1 MRKQNLLSKK
11 ISKQV
16 SSINNL
22 LENYFNSLRRFI
34 LDAKRLRFDKNNK
47 VFLIVVSTIFLI
59 LVYFL
64 IPTAYNKE
72 LIQKEIKNQIYQKY
86 NIVVKF
92 DNGIQYNFFPKPHF
106 SSKNLFILN
115 DQRKIGDVKNFKI
128 FINFKNFFK
137 FNQIQ
142 TQDVVLDKVDFNI
155 KKSDLSFF
163 TNLLKTEPNRNK
175 IKIRRSN
182 IFFTNKDN
190 EVLFIN
196 QINDSQFYYDLKNLK
211 NVLVSKSKVFNV
223 PYKLIIGNDK
233 LNEILDFELVSKKLV
248 LKIENETDY
257 KKKNDTG
264 NLKISFKNK
273 NNTFKYQINQNTLDI
288 TSKDNN
294 RIFKGLIEFKPFY
307 LVSNFKYQTFRIK
320 DLLENPFFM
329 EILRSQILN
338 NKNLNAKIDF
348 DVKDVYDFDRF
359 SDLSL
364 KLKIEEGNYNF
375 SNSNIIWK
383 ENVNVRFSDSFLNF
397 NKEKINLNGRTSF
410 DVKNQDEFYK
420 FFQIKKDL
428 RKDIKKIELD
438 FNYDFNDEKITFDNL
453 RIDDRSNKK
462 IEEIVSNFNS
472 KSKKFFNKVTFKNF
486 VNDILL
492 AYFG

>member
-11 ISKQV
+11 IGKQIL
-16 SSINNL
+16 SINNL
-22 LENYFNSLRRFI
+22 LESYFNSLRRFI
-34 LDAKRLRFDKNNK
+34 LDAKRLRFDRNNK
-47 VFLIVVSTIFLI
+47 VFLVIVSIIFLT

-72 LIQKEIKNQIYQKY
+72 LIKKEIKNQIYQKY

-92 DNGIQYNFFPKPHF
+92 DNEIQYNFFPKPHY
-106 SSKNLFILN
+106 SSKNLFILS
-115 DQRKIGDVKNFKI
+115 DKRKIAEVKNFKI
-128 FINFKNFFK
+128 FIDFKNFFN

-142 TQDVVLDKVDFNI
+142 TQDVIFDKADFNI
-155 KKSDLSFF
+155 KKSDLSLFK
-163 TNLLKTEPNRNK
+163 NLLKTEPNRNK
-175 IKIRRSN
+175 IKIKRSN
-182 IFFTNKDN
+182 LFFTNRDN

-196 QINDSQFYYDLKNLK
+196 QINDSNFYYDLKNLK
-211 NVLVSKSKVFNV
+211 NVLVSKGQVFNV

-233 LNEILDFELVSKKLV
+233 LNEILDFEFTSKKLV

-257 KKKNDTG
+257 KKKNETG

-273 NNTFKYQINQNTLDI
+273 NNIFEYQINENTLDI
-288 TSKDNN
+288 ISKDNN
-294 RIFKGLIEFKPFY
+294 KLFKGLIEFKPFY

-320 DLLENPFFM
+320 DLINNPFFI
-329 EILRSQILN
+329 EILKSQALS
-338 NKNLNAKIDF
+338 NKNLNAMINF
-348 DVKDVYDFDRF
+348 DVKNVYDFDRF

-383 ENVNVRFSDSFLNF
+383 ENVKVSFSDAFLNF
-397 NKEKINLNGRTSF
+397 DKEKINLNGRTSF
-410 DVKNQDEFYK
+410 DVKNQDEFFK

-428 RKDIKKIELD
+428 RKNIGKIELD
-438 FNYDFNDEKITFDNL
+438 FNYDLNEEKITFDNL
-453 RIDDRSNKK
+453 RIDNKSNKK
-462 IEEIVSNFNS
+462 IEEIISNFNS
-472 KSKKFFNKVTFKNF
+472 NNKKFFNKVTFKNF
-486 VNDILL
+486 VNDVLA

>member
-11 ISKQV
+11 IRKQI
-16 SSINNL
+16 SHINNL

-34 LDAKRLRFDKNNK
+34 LDIKRLRFDKNNK
-47 VFLIVVSTIFLI
+47 VFLVIVSIIFLT

-86 NIVVKF
+86 NIEVKF
-92 DNGIQYNFFPKPHF
+92 DNRIQYNFFPKPHF
-106 SSKNLFILN
+106 SSKNLLILS
-115 DQRKIGDVKNFKI
+115 DKRKIAEVKNFKI
-128 FINFKNFFK
+128 FIDFKNFFN
-137 FNQIQ
+137 FNEIQ
-142 TQDVVLDKVDFNI
+142 TEDVIFDKADFNF

-163 TNLLKTEPNRNK
+163 TDLLKTEPNRNVIK
-175 IKIRRSN
+175 IKRSN
-182 IFFTNKDN
+182 LFFTNSDD

-196 QINDSQFYYDLKNLK
+196 QINDSNFYYDLKNLK
-211 NVLVSKSKVFNV
+211 NALVLKGKVFNV

-233 LNEILDFELVSKKLV
+233 LNEILDFEFTSKKLV

-257 KKKNDTG
+257 KKENDTG

-273 NNTFKYQINQNTLDI
+273 NNIFGYQINKNSLDI
-288 TSKDNN
+288 TSEDNN
-294 RIFKGLIEFKPFY
+294 KIFRGLIEFKPFY

-320 DLLENPFFM
+320 DLLYNPFFI
-329 EILRSQILN
+329 EILKSQILD
-338 NKNLNAKIDF
+338 NKNLNAIVNF
-348 DVKDVYDFDRF
+348 DVKNVYDFDRF

-383 ENVNVRFSDSFLNF
+383 ENVNVSFSDAFLDF
-397 NKEKINLNGRTSF
+397 DKEKINFNGRTSF
-410 DVKNQDEFYK
+410 DVKNQDEFFK

-428 RKDIKKIELD
+428 RKNIGKIELD
-438 FNYDFNDEKITFDNL
+438 FNYDFNEEKITFDNL
-453 RIDDRSNKK
+453 RIDDKSNKK
-462 IEEIVSNFNS
+462 IEEIISNFNS
-472 KSKKFFNKVTFKNF
+472 NSKKFFNKVTFKNF
-486 VNDILL
+486 VNDILA

>member
-47 VFLIVVSTIFLI
+47 VFLIIVSTIFLT

-137 FNQIQ
+137 FNKIQ

-163 TNLLKTEPNRNK
+163 TNLLKTEPNRDK

-233 LNEILDFELVSKKLV
+233 LNEILDFEFVSKKLV

-264 NLKISFKNK
+264 NLKIGFKNK

>member
-47 VFLIVVSTIFLI
+47 VFLIIVSTIFLTLI
-59 LVYFL
+59 YFL

-137 FNQIQ
+137 FNKIQ
-142 TQDVVLDKVDFNI
+142 TQDVVLDKVDFNL

-163 TNLLKTEPNRNK
+163 TNLLKTEPNRDK

-233 LNEILDFELVSKKLV
+233 LNEILDFEFVSKKLV

-338 NKNLNAKIDF
+338 NKNLNAKINF

>member
-11 ISKQV
+11 IGKQI

-34 LDAKRLRFDKNNK
+34 LDTKKLRFDKNNK
-47 VFLIVVSTIFLI
+47 VFLVIVSIIFLTI
-59 LVYFL
+59 VYFL

-72 LIQKEIKNQIYQKY
+72 LIQKKIKNQIYQKY

-92 DNGIQYNFFPKPHF
+92 DNRIQYNFFPKPHF

-115 DQRKIGDVKNFKI
+115 DQRKIGDVKNFRI

-142 TQDVVLDKVDFNI
+142 TQDIILDKVDFNLR
-155 KKSDLSFF
+155 KSDLSFF

-175 IKIRRSN
+175 IKIKRSN
-182 IFFTNKDN
+182 IFFTNNDN
-190 EVLFIN
+190 EVLLIN
-196 QINDSQFYYDLKNLK
+196 QINESQFYYDLKNLK
-211 NVLVSKSKVFNV
+211 NVYVSKSKVFNV
-223 PYKLIIGNDK
+223 PYKLTIRNDQ
-233 LNEILDFELVSKKLV
+233 LNEILDFEFISKKLV
-248 LKIENETDY
+248 LKIENETDFE
-257 KKKNDTG
+257 KKNDTG

-273 NNTFKYQINQNTLDI
+273 NNTFEYKIGKNTLDI
-288 TSKDNN
+288 ISKDNN
-294 RIFKGLIEFKPFY
+294 KIFKGLIEFKPFY
-307 LVSNFKYQTFRIK
+307 LISNFKYQTFRVK
-320 DLLENPFFM
+320 DLLENPFFI

-338 NKNLNAKIDF
+338 NKNLNAKINF
-348 DVKDVYDFDRF
+348 DVKNVYDFDRF

-397 NKEKINLNGRTSF
+397 DKEKINLNGRTSF
-410 DVKNQDEFYK
+410 DIKNQEEFYK
-420 FFQIKKDL
+420 FFQIKKNL
-428 RKDIKKIELD
+428 RKNIKKIELD

-453 RIDDRSNKK
+453 RIDNKSNKM
-462 IEEIVSNFNS
+462 IEEIVSKFNS
-472 KSKKFFNKVTFKNF
+472 NSKKFFNKVTFKNF

>member
-11 ISKQV
+11 IEKQITT
-16 SSINNL
+16 INNL
-22 LENYFNSLRRFI
+22 LESYFNSLRRFI
-34 LDAKRLRFDKNNK
+34 LDAKKFRFDKNNK
-47 VFLIVVSTIFLI
+47 VFLSIISIIFLTI
-59 LVYFL
+59 VYFL

-72 LIQKEIKNQIYQKY
+72 FIKKEIKNQIYQKY
-86 NIVVKF
+86 NMVVKF

-106 SSKNLFILN
+106 SSKKLSILN
-115 DQRKIGDVKNFKI
+115 DQVRIGEVKDFKI
-128 FINFKNFFK
+128 FINFENFFK

-142 TQDVVLDKVDFNI
+142 TQDVILNKADFNL

-163 TNLLKTEPNRNK
+163 TNLLKTEPNRDK
-175 IKIRRSN
+175 IKIKRSN
-182 IFFTNKDN
+182 IFFRSKND

-196 QINDSQFYYDLKNLK
+196 QINDSEFYYDLKNLK
-211 NVLVSKSKVFNV
+211 NVLVLKSKVFNV

-233 LNEILDFELVSKKLV
+233 LNEILDFEFVSKKLV
-248 LKIENETDY
+248 LKIENQTDY
-257 KKKNDTG
+257 KKQNDTG

-273 NNTFKYQINQNTLDI
+273 NNTFDYQINENSLDI

-294 RIFKGLIEFKPFY
+294 KIFKGLIEFKPFY

-320 DLLENPFFM
+320 DLIENPFFM
-329 EILRSQILN
+329 EILKSQILN
-338 NKNLNAKIDF
+338 NKNLNALINF
-348 DVKDVYDFDRF
+348 DVKNVYDFDRF
-359 SDLSL
+359 SDLSI

-383 ENVNVRFSDSFLNF
+383 ENVNVGFSDSFLNF
-397 NKEKINLNGRTSF
+397 DKGKINLNGRTSF

-428 RKDIKKIELD
+428 RKNIGKIELD
-438 FNYDFNDEKITFDNL
+438 FNYDFNEEKITFDNL
-453 RIDDRSNKK
+453 RIDNKSNKK

>member
-47 VFLIVVSTIFLI
+47 VFLIIVSTIFLT

-137 FNQIQ
+137 FNKIQ

-163 TNLLKTEPNRNK
+163 TNLLKTEPNRDK

-233 LNEILDFELVSKKLV
+233 LNEILDFEFVSKKLV

-273 NNTFKYQINQNTLDI
+273 NNTFKYQINQNTLNI

-338 NKNLNAKIDF
+338 NKNLNAKINF

>member
-11 ISKQV
+11 IRKQI
-16 SSINNL
+16 SHINNL

-34 LDAKRLRFDKNNK
+34 LDIKRLRFGKNNK
-47 VFLIVVSTIFLI
+47 VFLGIVSIIFLT

-86 NIVVKF
+86 NVVVKF
-92 DNGIQYNFFPKPHF
+92 DNEIQYNFFPKPHF
-106 SSKNLFILN
+106 SSKNLFILS
-115 DQRKIGDVKNFKI
+115 DKRKIAEVKNFKI
-128 FINFKNFFK
+128 FIDFKNFFN

-142 TQDVVLDKVDFNI
+142 TQDVIFDKADFNF
-155 KKSDLSFF
+155 KKSDLGFF
-163 TNLLKTEPNRNK
+163 TNFLKTEPNRNEIK
-175 IKIRRSN
+175 IKRSN
-182 IFFTNKDN
+182 LFFRNRDN

-196 QINDSQFYYDLKNLK
+196 QINDSNFYYDLKNLK
-211 NVLVSKSKVFNV
+211 NVLVLKARVFNV

-233 LNEILDFELVSKKLV
+233 LNEILDFKFTSKKLV

-257 KKKNDTG
+257 KKKNETG

-273 NNTFKYQINQNTLDI
+273 NNIFEYQINENTLDI
-288 TSKDNN
+288 ISKDNN
-294 RIFKGLIEFKPFY
+294 KIFKGLMEFKPFY

-320 DLLENPFFM
+320 DLLNNPFFI
-329 EILRSQILN
+329 EILKSQTLS
-338 NKNLNAKIDF
+338 NKNLNALIKF
-348 DVKDVYDFDRF
+348 DVKNVYDFDRF

-383 ENVNVRFSDSFLNF
+383 ENVKVSFSDAFLNF
-397 NKEKINLNGRTSF
+397 DKEKINLNGRTSF
-410 DVKNQDEFYK
+410 DVKNQDEFFK

-428 RKDIKKIELD
+428 RKNIEKIELD

>member
-11 ISKQV
+11 IEKQITT
-16 SSINNL
+16 INNL
-22 LENYFNSLRRFI
+22 LESYFNSLRRFI
-34 LDAKRLRFDKNNK
+34 LDAKKFRFDKNNK
-47 VFLIVVSTIFLI
+47 VFLSIISIIFLTI
-59 LVYFL
+59 VYFL

-72 LIQKEIKNQIYQKY
+72 FIKKEIKNQIYQKY
-86 NIVVKF
+86 NMVVKF

-106 SSKNLFILN
+106 SSKKLSILN
-115 DQRKIGDVKNFKI
+115 DQVRIGEVKDFKI
-128 FINFKNFFK
+128 FINFENFFK

-142 TQDVVLDKVDFNI
+142 TQDVILNKADFNL

-163 TNLLKTEPNRNK
+163 TNLLKTEPNRDK
-175 IKIRRSN
+175 IKIKRSN
-182 IFFTNKDN
+182 IFFRSKND

-196 QINDSQFYYDLKNLK
+196 QINDSEFYYDLKNLK
-211 NVLVSKSKVFNV
+211 NVLVLKSKVFNV

-233 LNEILDFELVSKKLV
+233 LNEILDFEFVSKKLV
-248 LKIENETDY
+248 LKIENQTDY
-257 KKKNDTG
+257 KKQNDTG

-273 NNTFKYQINQNTLDI
+273 NNTFDYQINENSLDI

-294 RIFKGLIEFKPFY
+294 KIFKGLIEFKPFY
-307 LVSNFKYQTFRIK
+307 LISNFSYQTFRIK

-329 EILRSQILN
+329 EILKSQILN
-338 NKNLNAKIDF
+338 NKNLNAKINF
-348 DVKDVYDFDRF
+348 DVKNIYDFDRF

-375 SNSNIIWK
+375 SNSKIIWK
-383 ENVNVRFSDSFLNF
+383 ENVNVSFLDSFLNF
-397 NKEKINLNGRTSF
+397 DKEKINLNGRTSF

-428 RKDIKKIELD
+428 RKNIKKIELD
-438 FNYDFNDEKITFDNL
+438 FNYDFFEEKITFDNL
-453 RIDDRSNKK
+453 RIDNKSNKK

-472 KSKKFFNKVTFKNF
+472 KSQKFFNKVTFKNF
-486 VNDILL
+486 VNNILL

>member
-11 ISKQV
+11 IGKQIL
-16 SSINNL
+16 SINNL
-22 LENYFNSLRRFI
+22 LENYFNRLRRFI
-34 LDAKRLRFDKNNK
+34 IDIKKLRFDKDNK
-47 VFLIVVSTIFLI
+47 VFLVIVSIIFLT
-59 LVYFL
+59 LLYFL

-72 LIQKEIKNQIYQKY
+72 MIQKEIKNQIYQKY
-86 NIVVKF
+86 NMKVKF
-92 DNGIQYNFFPKPHF
+92 DSGIRYNFFPKPHF

-115 DQRKIGDVKNFKI
+115 DQKKIGEVKNFRI
-128 FINFKNFFK
+128 YIDFKNFFK

-142 TQDVVLDKVDFNI
+142 TQDIILDKVDFNI

-163 TNLLKTEPNRNK
+163 TNLLKTEPSRNK
-175 IKIRRSN
+175 LKIKRSN
-182 IFFTNKDN
+182 IFFTNKND

-196 QINDSQFYYDLKNLK
+196 QINDSQFYYDFKNLK

-223 PYKLIIGNDK
+223 PYKLIIRNDK

-273 NNTFKYQINQNTLDI
+273 NDTFEYQINKNTLDI
-288 TSKDNN
+288 ISKDNN
-294 RIFKGLIEFKPFY
+294 KIFKGLIEFKPFY

-320 DLLENPFFM
+320 DLIENPFFI
-329 EILRSQILN
+329 EILKSQILN
-338 NKNLNAKIDF
+338 NKNLNALINF
-348 DVKDVYDFDRF
+348 DVKNVYDFDRF
-359 SDLSL
+359 SDLSI

-383 ENVNVRFSDSFLNF
+383 ENVNIDFSDSFLNF
-397 NKEKINLNGRTSF
+397 DKGKINLNGRTSF
-410 DVKNQDEFYK
+410 NVKNQDEFYK
-420 FFQIKKDL
+420 FFQIKKEL
-428 RKDIKKIELD
+428 RKNIEKIELD
-438 FNYDFNDEKITFDNL
+438 FNYDFNEEKITFDNF
-453 RIDDRSNKK
+453 RIDNKSNKK

-472 KSKKFFNKVTFKNF
+472 SNKKFLNKITFKNF
-486 VNDILL
+486 VNDILI

>member
-11 ISKQV
+11 IRKQIL
-16 SSINNL
+16 SINNL
-22 LENYFNSLRRFI
+22 LESYFNSLRRFI
-34 LDAKRLRFDKNNK
+34 LDAKKLRFDKNNK
-47 VFLIVVSTIFLI
+47 VFLAIVSIIFLT

-72 LIQKEIKNQIYQKY
+72 LVQKEIKNQIYQKY

-92 DNGIQYNFFPKPHF
+92 DNEIQYNFFPKPHF
-106 SSKNLFILN
+106 SSKNLFILS
-115 DQRKIGDVKNFKI
+115 DKRKIAQVKNFKI
-128 FINFKNFFK
+128 FIDFKNFFN

-142 TQDVVLDKVDFNI
+142 TQNIIFDKTDFNF
-155 KKSDLSFF
+155 KKSDLGFF
-163 TNLLKTEPNRNK
+163 TNLLKTEPNRNEIK
-175 IKIRRSN
+175 IKRSN
-182 IFFTNKDN
+182 LFFRNRDN

-196 QINDSQFYYDLKNLK
+196 QINYCNFYYDLKNLK
-211 NVLVSKSKVFNV
+211 NVLVSKGQVFNV

-233 LNEILDFELVSKKLV
+233 LNEILDFELTSKKLV

-257 KKKNDTG
+257 KKKNEIG

-273 NNTFKYQINQNTLDI
+273 NNIFEYQIKENTLDVI
-288 TSKDNN
+288 SEDNN
-294 RIFKGLIEFKPFY
+294 KLFKGLIEFKPFY

-320 DLLENPFFM
+320 DLLNNPFFI
-329 EILRSQILN
+329 EILKSQTLS
-338 NKNLNAKIDF
+338 NKNLNASIKF
-348 DVKDVYDFDRF
+348 DVKNVYDFDRF

-383 ENVNVRFSDSFLNF
+383 ENVKVSFLDAFLNF
-397 NKEKINLNGRTSF
+397 DKEKINLNGRTSF
-410 DVKNQDEFYK
+410 DVKNQDEFFK

-428 RKDIKKIELD
+428 RKNIGKIELD
-438 FNYDFNDEKITFDNL
+438 FNYDLNEEKITFDNL
-453 RIDDRSNKK
+453 RIDNKSNKK
-462 IEEIVSNFNS
+462 IEEIISNFNS
-472 KSKKFFNKVTFKNF
+472 NSKKFFNKVTFKNF
-486 VNDILL
+486 VNDVLA